1 MLTLD
6 QAQKMAAK
14 ALEKAKD
21 LGIEIT
27 VCVVDDDGTLLTSQ
41 RMENAFPISPEFAM
55 AKAYTS
61 AVLKMP
67 SGDVGKYATPGQP
80 YYGIT
85 SAFGGKLMVIAGGL
99 PIVEN
104 GITIGAIGVGGSP
117 DPGQDLICAQA
128 ALK

>member
-6 QAQKMAAK
+6 QAQKMATK
-14 ALEKAKD
+14 ALEKAKN